1 MRACAGAENANK
13 KRLRALFQTLCTA
26 WVLCL
31 CACTGSFE
39 TEPLV
44 EFSTEVVV
52 GGAQPHSIARQLDA
66 GTWLLEVRERDVDLR
81 VKVEAGGARTELADA
96 FLRHGVHRMVV
107 SLPERSRFEVTLVS
121 TDQREW
127 KGAAAVRILRWP
139 ASEPDAEPDHRLL
152 GFRALG
158 EGSAVAA
165 QDNAG
170 AWRSA
175 LGPLREAERQ
185 FQAAGDIQ

>member
-1 MRACAGAENANK
+1 MRACAGAENAHK

-66 GTWLLEVRERDVDLR
+66 GTWLLEVRERDIDLR
-81 VKVEAGGARTELADA
+81 VKVEAGAARTELADLVSEAAGGLSDRDRSVLDLA
-96 FLRHGVHRMVV
+96 FRHGLEGTELAEALGVSVGNANTMVHR
-107 SLPERSRFEVTLVS
+107 LRRTIERSLGALLVS
-121 TDQREW
+121 R
-127 KGAAAVRILRWP
+127 
-139 ASEPDAEPDHRLL
+139 
-152 GFRALG
+152 RA
-158 EGSAVAA
+158 
-165 QDNAG
+165 
-170 AWRSA
+170 RSA
-175 LGPLREAERQ
+175 HC
-185 FQAAGDIQ
+185 AARRTRRRGRGV